1 MGFVRK
7 KGMGREAEDNNNK
20 RFVVRKDL
28 KSSEEFLED
37 ILRDNWSSW
46 NGKSVKGK
54 SRYEAVK
61 KALKK
66 VINYLKKVLEWLH
79 WLQLIWWL
87 LKELGLLVIQKPSKR
102 SLFDIA

>member
-7 KGMGREAEDNNNK
+7 KGMGREVEDNNK

-37 ILRDNWSSW
+37 ILRDNWGSW

-54 SRYEAVK
+54 SRYEAMK

-66 VINYLKKVLEWLH
+66 PRKGNTL
-79 WLQLIWWL
+79 
-87 LKELGLLVIQKPSKR
+87 
-102 SLFDIA
+102 